1 MSALWL
7 TRSSLIAVVAMT
19 PDISWAQ
26 EVAPADSQPDI
37 VVTAERHVSTVQ
49 KTATSISVRS
59 GDKLQAD
66 GRSSLAQIL
75 EDVPGVTGLSGAPQ
89 NPVGSDSPT
98 EQLVVRGIGTSQ
110 VGGDT
115 TSAPPAV
122 AAYVDGV
129 YSGLGSA
136 YDVDQI
142 EILRGPQGTLYGRSA
157 TAGILVLNTRN
168 PDIDKASG
176 YALAEAGN
184 YQAFHFEGA
193 INIPLGEKVA
203 VRVSGSHRESDG
215 FDTPDGGHTKNDS
228 VRAKVLF
235 QPSDRVSLL
244 IAGALENQRSNTGGV
259 SLVQLLPGGPIAR
272 DILPI
277 GALDFK
283 QRQIWAKLDVDLGPA
298 TLTYLPAYR
307 TYTQSGSA
315 AVGFGP
321 VHLIN
326 TAFTPRNHFHTQE
339 LRLASNEGSAFK
351 WQGGLF
357 YYNNDISNS
366 STRRFIES
374 GALANGIVA
383 TKKTE
388 DIGAYAEVTAPVS
401 ETVRLTGGLRYD
413 VTHVARTETYTAN
426 NGVCCSGPPGSSCSI
441 LPNRR

>member
-184 YQAFHFEGA
+184 YQYALT
-193 INIPLGEKVA
+193 N
-203 VRVSGSHRESDG
+203 
-215 FDTPDGGHTKNDS
+215 PDN
-228 VRAKVLF
+228 
-235 QPSDRVSLL
+235 
-244 IAGALENQRSNTGGV
+244 
-259 SLVQLLPGGPIAR
+259 
-272 DILPI
+272 
-277 GALDFK
+277 
-283 QRQIWAKLDVDLGPA
+283 
-298 TLTYLPAYR
+298 
-307 TYTQSGSA
+307 
-315 AVGFGP
+315 
-321 VHLIN
+321 
-326 TAFTPRNHFHTQE
+326 
-339 LRLASNEGSAFK
+339 
-351 WQGGLF
+351 
-357 YYNNDISNS
+357 
-366 STRRFIES
+366 
-374 GALANGIVA
+374 
-383 TKKTE
+383 
-388 DIGAYAEVTAPVS
+388 
-401 ETVRLTGGLRYD
+401 
-413 VTHVARTETYTAN
+413 
-426 NGVCCSGPPGSSCSI
+426 
-441 LPNRR
+441 